1 MKQRIFNIFT
11 ALLFTILIFDNTNC
25 YSQNNNSDSLICLEI
40 KGKITNLGS
49 KSDDT
54 YKVELIYYNTV
65 AIAEKL
71 NVNKSFKYE
80 LKKDAIYSIRISKP
94 GYITKLISIYTRIP
108 EKHDELYRLDF
119 ETELIEERKSK
130 KLNSEALDFPIT
142 IIYYD
147 EKANWFYFNEEYT
160 SNIKRCIYDVK
171 VVRNKL

>member
-1 MKQRIFNIFT
+1 MKKQVITFFIIFLFS
-11 ALLFTILIFDNTNC
+11 LLFLRAKGF
-25 YSQNNNSDSLICLEI
+25 SQNSLHDSLICLEI
-40 KGKITNLGS
+40 KGKITNLSS

-65 AIAEKL
+65 TISENL
-71 NVNKSFKYE
+71 NVNKSFKFE

-94 GYITKLISIYTRIP
+94 GYVTKLISIYTRIP

-119 ETELIEERKSK
+119 ETELIEERKAK
-130 KLNSEALDFPIT
+130 KLNSDALDFPIT

-147 EKANWFYFNEEYT
+147 DKANWFYFNEEYT

>member
-1 MKQRIFNIFT
+1 MKKELIKYLIIFFFSIPF
-11 ALLFTILIFDNTNC
+11 FSIKS
-25 YSQNNNSDSLICLEI
+25 YSQTCTTDSLVCLNI

-65 AIAEKL
+65 TTAEDI
-71 NVNKSFKYE
+71 NVSKPFKYE
-80 LKKDAIYSIRISKP
+80 LKKDAIYTIRVSKK
-94 GYITKLISIYTRIP
+94 GYITKLISIYTQLP
-108 EKHDELYRLDF
+108 ESNDELYKLDF

-130 KLNSEALDFPIT
+130 KLNADALDFPIT

-147 EKANWFYFNEEYT
+147 DKANWFYFNEEYT

-171 VVRNKL
+171 LVRNKL

>member
-1 MKQRIFNIFT
+1 MKKQTVTFFII
-11 ALLFTILIFDNTNC
+11 LLFSLLFLAIKG
-25 YSQNNNSDSLICLEI
+25 YSQTNIHDSLICLEI

-49 KSDDT
+49 KSDDA

-65 AIAEKL
+65 AIAEQL

-160 SNIKRCIYDVK
+160 SNIKRCIYDIK

>member
-1 MKQRIFNIFT
+1 MKKQAITFFIMSLFSLMFLAIKGYGQTNIH
-11 ALLFTILIFDNTNC
+11 
-25 YSQNNNSDSLICLEI
+25 DSLICLEI

-65 AIAEKL
+65 AIAENL
-71 NVNKSFKYE
+71 NVSKSFKYD

-94 GYITKLISIYTRIP
+94 VYITKLISIYTKIP
-108 EKHDELYRLDF
+108 EKHHELYRLDF
-119 ETELIEERKSK
+119 ETELIEERKAK
-130 KLNSEALDFPIT
+130 KLNADALDFPIT

-147 EKANWFYFNEEYT
+147 DKANWFYFNEEYT

>member
-1 MKQRIFNIFT
+1 MKKQTVTFFIT
-11 ALLFTILIFDNTNC
+11 LLFSLLFLAIKSHGQTNIH
-25 YSQNNNSDSLICLEI
+25 DSLICLEI

-54 YKVELIYYNTV
+54 YIVELIYYNTV

-80 LKKDAIYSIRISKP
+80 LKKDAIYTVRISKP
-94 GYITKLISIYTRIP
+94 GYITKLISIYTKLA

-119 ETELIEERKSK
+119 ETELIEEHKAK
-130 KLNSEALDFPIT
+130 KLNADALDFPIT

-147 EKANWFYFNEEYT
+147 DKANWFYFNEEYT